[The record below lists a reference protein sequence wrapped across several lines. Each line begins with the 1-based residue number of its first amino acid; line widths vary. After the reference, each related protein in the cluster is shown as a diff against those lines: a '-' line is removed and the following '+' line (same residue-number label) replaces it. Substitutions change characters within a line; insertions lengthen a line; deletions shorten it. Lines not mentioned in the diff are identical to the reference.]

1 LKSTPG
7 SAARRPP
14 VRRRP
19 LPAAGPPT
27 PHVLFHPKAHRPHP
41 WISIFPT
48 TRGRRA
54 QIRCADR
61 RAIGA
66 ERETGW
72 VHERTQAGTAA
83 SPPLRMRTS
92 SLFTGPCCFFHPKQ
106 RSCPLFR
113 RRVLPPPRSHERW
126 KWNRAFPLKYFF
138 LPSLRLPDPDLTI
151 GWIWFVINQTIR

>member
-1 LKSTPG
+1 MNCNAITFSYLVRRRD
-7 SAARRPP
+7 ARRFAAA
-14 VRRRP
+14 RRP

-61 RAIGA
+61 RPIGA

-83 SPPLRMRTS
+83 SPPLRTRPS
-92 SLFTGPCCFFHPKQ
+92 SLFTGPCFFIPTSNSAAV
-106 RSCPLFR
+106 RCSDGGFYLR
-113 RRVLPPPRSHERW
+113 RGAMKGGSGTELS
-126 KWNRAFPLKYFF
+126 
-138 LPSLRLPDPDLTI
+138 S
-151 GWIWFVINQTIR
+151 